1 SSSPNRVNGVSW
13 NWHLVVE
20 VRRFNRLPWFHR
32 ASPSTTRNEI
42 RCINEC
48 GYIDLPIRRCQMV
61 FPGYH
66 TETTETENLD
76 RCFNDQTS
84 HRRGARFGAGVGSEA
99 I

>member
-1 SSSPNRVNGVSW
+1 
-13 NWHLVVE
+13 
-20 VRRFNRLPWFHR
+20 
-32 ASPSTTRNEI
+32 
-42 RCINEC
+42 
-48 GYIDLPIRRCQMV
+48 MV

-99 I
+99 ILFNLRYLCYLLFQSTAVLTLNG